1 MNYLL
6 ALHFFKGLT
15 NRQKKSLFYSDEWTH
30 KGPEFAISA
39 VLEKVSDGISHWDS
53 ALSSM
58 KDELEIIQN
67 EGITLLTYD
76 MDEFPEL
83 LKQIPDPPMALFGRG
98 NWDNTKV
105 PLAIVGTR
113 KPTSYGLHHTK
124 MLVRD
129 LSKFPINILS
139 GLAFGI
145 DTCAHET
152 SLDYGATT
160 HAFVAGGLHKLSP
173 KRNEKLASAMVNSGG
188 GVFTEQSFYKE
199 SLRNFFPVRNRLIAG
214 AALSTLVIEA
224 AAKSGALITANQAFN
239 YNREVYALPGA
250 LFQPNSLGPN
260 LLIEQLIARPIVQ
273 PESFPSTFYP
283 LWIENTQNIDL
294 SKSIEGRLIREFP
307 HGRIVDSSYLK
318 TKLNTSNTQIFK
330 GLKILV
336 DLGLLDRVGPHRY
349 CRKTVSN

>member
-6 ALHFFKGLT
+6 ALHFLKGLT
-15 NRQKKSLFYSDEWTH
+15 NRQKKTLFYSEEWKRH
-30 KGPEFAISA
+30 GPEFAISA
-39 VLEKVSDGISHWDS
+39 VLKKMIDGTSNWDN
-53 ALSSM
+53 ALLCM
-58 KDELEIIQN
+58 NEEQVIIQN
-67 EGITLLTYD
+67 EGITLLTFD
-76 MDEFPEL
+76 MQEFPEL
-83 LKQIPDPPMALFGRG
+83 LRQIPDPPMALFGRG
-98 NWDNTKV
+98 TWDNRKV

-113 KPTSYGLHHTK
+113 KPSSYGLHHTK
-124 MLVRD
+124 MIVRD
-129 LSKFPINILS
+129 LSRYPVNILS

-145 DTCAHET
+145 DACAHEA
-152 SLDYGATT
+152 SLDCGATT

-173 KRNEKLASAMVNSGG
+173 KRNEKLAISMVNNGG
-188 GVFTEQSFYKE
+188 GFFTEQSFYKE

-224 AAKSGALITANQAFN
+224 AAKSGALITANQAFT

-260 LLIEQLIARPIVQ
+260 LLIEQLIARPVVQ
-273 PESFPSTFYP
+273 LESFPSTFYP
-283 LWIENTQNIDL
+283 LWIENTQKIDL
-294 SKSIEGRLIREFP
+294 STSIEGRLIREFP

-318 TKLNTSNTQIFK
+318 TKLNSSNAQIFK